1 MKKDFKDRLGSCVKD
16 LTGAEIKG
24 ITIDEEGGQVAVV
37 LVPGRGHGR
46 VSLSQLPD
54 VLKVADVDIVG
65 GDITLL
71 GAYAGVRDFVESWNL
86 EADDPR
92 IGRFI
97 EILRRETRGEV
108 TNVEFRSGELLY
120 ELTVRTL
127 DFTAPEYVYIE
138 GVDFRSRVRRRGLPE
153 PGPLLLHLRGRHE
166 RHPGDRLVLHPGVP
180 VHRVHQE
187 LDPSTSLRMTK
198 KLRPCGRSF
207 LCVDK
212 PVNCRPVP
220 GSGPAPGAP
229 GRAARGCGHP

>member
-1 MKKDFKDRLGSCVKD
+1 MAVSRTSSIFRKYRIFAASTDNAMKKDFKDRLSACVKD

-24 ITIDEEGGQVAVV
+24 IVVDEEGGQVSVV

-71 GAYAGVRDFVESWNL
+71 GAYAGVRDFVDSWNL

-108 TNVEFRSGELLY
+108 ANVEFRSGELLY

-138 GVDFRSRVRRRGLPE
+138 GVDFRSRVLYCYTFVEDMNDILETDSFSILGYPFS
-153 PGPLLLHLRGRHE
+153 G
-166 RHPGDRLVLHPGVP
+166 
-180 VHRVHQE
+180 
-187 LDPSTSLRMTK
+187 SLKT
-198 KLRPCGRSF
+198 
-207 LCVDK
+207 
-212 PVNCRPVP
+212 
-220 GSGPAPGAP
+220 
-229 GRAARGCGHP
+229 

>member
-1 MKKDFKDRLGSCVKD
+1 MAILRRPSISRKYRIFALSTDIAMKKDFKDRLAACVKD

-24 ITIDEEGGQVAVV
+24 IVVDEEGGQVSVV

-71 GAYAGVRDFVESWNL
+71 GNYAGVRDFVDSWNL

-108 TNVEFRSGELLY
+108 ANVEFRSGELLY

-138 GVDFRSRVRRRGLPE
+138 GVDFRNRILYCYTFVEDMNDILE
-153 PGPLLLHLRGRHE
+153 T
-166 RHPGDRLVLHPGVP
+166 D
-180 VHRVHQE
+180 
-187 LDPSTSLRMTK
+187 
-198 KLRPCGRSF
+198 SF
-207 LCVDK
+207 SILGYPFTGTLK
-212 PVNCRPVP
+212 
-220 GSGPAPGAP
+220 S
-229 GRAARGCGHP
+229 

>member
-1 MKKDFKDRLGSCVKD
+1 MTVFRASSISRKYRIFAASTDIAMKKDFKDRLAACVKD

-24 ITIDEEGGQVAVV
+24 IVVDEEGGQVSVV

-71 GAYAGVRDFVESWNL
+71 GAYAGVRDFVDSWNL

-108 TNVEFRSGELLY
+108 ANVEFRSGELLY

-138 GVDFRSRVRRRGLPE
+138 GVDFRNRILYCYTFVEDMNDILE
-153 PGPLLLHLRGRHE
+153 T
-166 RHPGDRLVLHPGVP
+166 D
-180 VHRVHQE
+180 
-187 LDPSTSLRMTK
+187 
-198 KLRPCGRSF
+198 SF
-207 LCVDK
+207 SILGYPFTGTLK
-212 PVNCRPVP
+212 
-220 GSGPAPGAP
+220 S
-229 GRAARGCGHP
+229 

>member
-1 MKKDFKDRLGSCVKD
+1 MFVSLQPERTIMKKDFKDRLGSCVKD

-54 VLKVADVDIVG
+54 VLKVADVDIVGGDITLLGAYAGVRDIVG

-138 GVDFRSRVRRRGLPE
+138 GVDFRSRVLYCYTFVE
-153 PGPLLLHLRGRHE
+153 DT
-166 RHPGDRLVLHPGVP
+166 GDRLVLHPGVS
-180 VHRVHQE
+180 VHRIHQE
-187 LDPSTSLRMTK
+187 LEILTSARWVSTE
-198 KLRPCGRSF
+198 
-207 LCVDK
+207 
-212 PVNCRPVP
+212 
-220 GSGPAPGAP
+220 
-229 GRAARGCGHP
+229 

>member
-1 MKKDFKDRLGSCVKD
+1 MAVSRTSSIFRKYRIFAASTDNAMKKDFKDRLSACVKD

-24 ITIDEEGGQVAVV
+24 IVVDEEGGQVSVV

-71 GAYAGVRDFVESWNL
+71 GAYAGVRDFVDSWNL

-97 EILRRETRGEV
+97 EILRRDTRGEV
-108 TNVEFRSGELLY
+108 ANVEFRSGELLY

-138 GVDFRSRVRRRGLPE
+138 GVDFRSRVLYCYTFVEDMNDILETDSFSILGYPFS
-153 PGPLLLHLRGRHE
+153 G
-166 RHPGDRLVLHPGVP
+166 
-180 VHRVHQE
+180 
-187 LDPSTSLRMTK
+187 SLK
-198 KLRPCGRSF
+198 S
-207 LCVDK
+207 
-212 PVNCRPVP
+212 
-220 GSGPAPGAP
+220 
-229 GRAARGCGHP
+229 

>member
-1 MKKDFKDRLGSCVKD
+1 MTVFRASSISRKYRIFALSTDIAMKKDFKDRLAACVKD

-24 ITIDEEGGQVAVV
+24 IVVDEEGGQVSVV

-71 GAYAGVRDFVESWNL
+71 GTYAGVRDFVDSWNL

-108 TNVEFRSGELLY
+108 ANVEFRSGELLY

-138 GVDFRSRVRRRGLPE
+138 GVDFRNRILYCYTFVEDMNDILE
-153 PGPLLLHLRGRHE
+153 T
-166 RHPGDRLVLHPGVP
+166 D
-180 VHRVHQE
+180 
-187 LDPSTSLRMTK
+187 
-198 KLRPCGRSF
+198 SF
-207 LCVDK
+207 SILGYPFTGTLK
-212 PVNCRPVP
+212 
-220 GSGPAPGAP
+220 S
-229 GRAARGCGHP
+229 

>member
-1 MKKDFKDRLGSCVKD
+1 MFVSLQPETNEYEKGFQRQACSLKRTNMKKDFKDRLGSCVKD

-71 GAYAGVRDFVESWNL
+71 GAYAAVRDFVESWNL

-138 GVDFRSRVRRRGLPE
+138 GVDFRSRVLYCYTFVE
-153 PGPLLLHLRGRHE
+153 DMNDILE
-166 RHPGDRLVLHPGVP
+166 TD
-180 VHRVHQE
+180 
-187 LDPSTSLRMTK
+187 
-198 KLRPCGRSF
+198 SF
-207 LCVDK
+207 SILGY
-212 PVNCRPVP
+212 PFT
-220 GSGPAPGAP
+220 GSIKS
-229 GRAARGCGHP
+229 

>member
-1 MKKDFKDRLGSCVKD
+1 MFVSLQPERTIMKKDFKDRLGSCVKD

-24 ITIDEEGGQVAVV
+24 ITIDEEGGQV
-37 LVPGRGHGR
+37 HGR

-138 GVDFRSRVRRRGLPE
+138 GVDFRSRVLYCYTFVE
-153 PGPLLLHLRGRHE
+153 DMNDILE
-166 RHPGDRLVLHPGVP
+166 TD
-180 VHRVHQE
+180 
-187 LDPSTSLRMTK
+187 
-198 KLRPCGRSF
+198 SF
-207 LCVDK
+207 SILGY
-212 PVNCRPVP
+212 PFT
-220 GSGPAPGAP
+220 GSIKS
-229 GRAARGCGHP
+229 

>member
-1 MKKDFKDRLGSCVKD
+1 MAVSQTSSIFRKYRIFAASTDNAMKKDFKDRLSACVKD

-24 ITIDEEGGQVAVV
+24 IVVDEEGGQVSVV

-71 GAYAGVRDFVESWNL
+71 GAYAGVRDFVDSWNL

-108 TNVEFRSGELLY
+108 ANVEFRSGELLY

-138 GVDFRSRVRRRGLPE
+138 GVDFRSRVLYCYTFVE
-153 PGPLLLHLRGRHE
+153 DMNDILE
-166 RHPGDRLVLHPGVP
+166 TD
-180 VHRVHQE
+180 
-187 LDPSTSLRMTK
+187 
-198 KLRPCGRSF
+198 SF
-207 LCVDK
+207 SILGY
-212 PVNCRPVP
+212 PFS
-220 GSGPAPGAP
+220 GSIKS
-229 GRAARGCGHP
+229 

>member
-1 MKKDFKDRLGSCVKD
+1 MTVFRVSSISRKYLIFALSTDIAMKKDFKDRLAACVKD

-24 ITIDEEGGQVAVV
+24 IVVDEEGGQVSVV

-71 GAYAGVRDFVESWNL
+71 GNYAGVRDFVDSWNL

-108 TNVEFRSGELLY
+108 ANVEFRSGELLY

-138 GVDFRSRVRRRGLPE
+138 GVDFRNRILYCYTFVEDMNDILE
-153 PGPLLLHLRGRHE
+153 T
-166 RHPGDRLVLHPGVP
+166 D
-180 VHRVHQE
+180 
-187 LDPSTSLRMTK
+187 
-198 KLRPCGRSF
+198 SF
-207 LCVDK
+207 SILGYPFTGTLK
-212 PVNCRPVP
+212 
-220 GSGPAPGAP
+220 S
-229 GRAARGCGHP
+229 

>member
-1 MKKDFKDRLGSCVKD
+1 MFVSLQPERTIMKKDFKDRLGSCVKD

-24 ITIDEEGGQVAVV
+24 ITIDEEGGQVTVV

-138 GVDFRSRVRRRGLPE
+138 GVDFRSRVLYCYTFVE
-153 PGPLLLHLRGRHE
+153 DMVEDMNDILE
-166 RHPGDRLVLHPGVP
+166 TD
-180 VHRVHQE
+180 
-187 LDPSTSLRMTK
+187 
-198 KLRPCGRSF
+198 SF
-207 LCVDK
+207 SILGY
-212 PVNCRPVP
+212 PFT
-220 GSGPAPGAP
+220 GSIKS
-229 GRAARGCGHP
+229 

>member
-1 MKKDFKDRLGSCVKD
+1 MAVSRTYSIFRKYRIFAASTDNAMKKDFKDRLSACVKD

-24 ITIDEEGGQVAVV
+24 IVVDEEGGQVSVV

-71 GAYAGVRDFVESWNL
+71 GAYAGVRDFVDSWNL

-108 TNVEFRSGELLY
+108 ANVEFRSGELLY

-138 GVDFRSRVRRRGLPE
+138 GVDFRSRVLYCYTFVE
-153 PGPLLLHLRGRHE
+153 DMNDILE
-166 RHPGDRLVLHPGVP
+166 TD
-180 VHRVHQE
+180 
-187 LDPSTSLRMTK
+187 
-198 KLRPCGRSF
+198 SF
-207 LCVDK
+207 SILGY
-212 PVNCRPVP
+212 PFS
-220 GSGPAPGAP
+220 GSIKS
-229 GRAARGCGHP
+229 

>member
-1 MKKDFKDRLGSCVKD
+1 MAVSRTSSIFRKYRIFAASTDNAMKKDFKDRLSACVKD

-24 ITIDEEGGQVAVV
+24 IVVDEEGGQVSVV

-71 GAYAGVRDFVESWNL
+71 GAYAGVRDFVDSWNL

-108 TNVEFRSGELLY
+108 ANVEFRSGELLY

-138 GVDFRSRVRRRGLPE
+138 GVDFRSRVLYCYTFVEDMNDILETDSFSILGYPFS
-153 PGPLLLHLRGRHE
+153 G
-166 RHPGDRLVLHPGVP
+166 
-180 VHRVHQE
+180 
-187 LDPSTSLRMTK
+187 SLK
-198 KLRPCGRSF
+198 S
-207 LCVDK
+207 
-212 PVNCRPVP
+212 
-220 GSGPAPGAP
+220 
-229 GRAARGCGHP
+229 

>member
-1 MKKDFKDRLGSCVKD
+1 MAVSRTSSIFRKYRIFAASTDNAMKKDFKDRLSACVKD

-24 ITIDEEGGQVAVV
+24 IVVDEEGGQVSVV

-71 GAYAGVRDFVESWNL
+71 GNYAGVRDFVDSWNL

-108 TNVEFRSGELLY
+108 ANVEFRSGELLY

-138 GVDFRSRVRRRGLPE
+138 GVDFRNRILYCYTFVEDMNDILE
-153 PGPLLLHLRGRHE
+153 T
-166 RHPGDRLVLHPGVP
+166 D
-180 VHRVHQE
+180 
-187 LDPSTSLRMTK
+187 
-198 KLRPCGRSF
+198 SF
-207 LCVDK
+207 SILGYPFTGTLK
-212 PVNCRPVP
+212 
-220 GSGPAPGAP
+220 S
-229 GRAARGCGHP
+229 

>member
-16 LTGAEIKG
+16 LTGAEIKS
-24 ITIDEEGGQVAVV
+24 ITVDEEGGQVSVV

-97 EILRRETRGEV
+97 DILRRETRGEV
-108 TNVEFRSGELLY
+108 ANVEFRSGELLY
-120 ELTVRTL
+120 ELTVKTL

-138 GVDFRSRVRRRGLPE
+138 GVDFRNRVLYCYTFVEDMNDILETDSFSILGYPFT
-153 PGPLLLHLRGRHE
+153 G
-166 RHPGDRLVLHPGVP
+166 
-180 VHRVHQE
+180 
-187 LDPSTSLRMTK
+187 SLK
-198 KLRPCGRSF
+198 S
-207 LCVDK
+207 
-212 PVNCRPVP
+212 
-220 GSGPAPGAP
+220 
-229 GRAARGCGHP
+229 

>member
-37 LVPGRGHGR
+37 LVPGRG
-46 VSLSQLPD
+46 
-54 VLKVADVDIVG
+54 
-65 GDITLL
+65 
-71 GAYAGVRDFVESWNL
+71 VESWNL

-108 TNVEFRSGELLY
+108 TNVEFHSGELLY

-138 GVDFRSRVRRRGLPE
+138 GVDFRSRVLYCYTFVE
-153 PGPLLLHLRGRHE
+153 DMNDILE
-166 RHPGDRLVLHPGVP
+166 TD
-180 VHRVHQE
+180 
-187 LDPSTSLRMTK
+187 
-198 KLRPCGRSF
+198 SF
-207 LCVDK
+207 SILGY
-212 PVNCRPVP
+212 PFT
-220 GSGPAPGAP
+220 GSIKS
-229 GRAARGCGHP
+229 

>member
-92 IGRFI
+92 IGPSS
-97 EILRRETRGEV
+97 
-108 TNVEFRSGELLY
+108 RS
-120 ELTVRTL
+120 
-127 DFTAPEYVYIE
+127 
-138 GVDFRSRVRRRGLPE
+138 S
-153 PGPLLLHLRGRHE
+153 
-166 RHPGDRLVLHPGVP
+166 
-180 VHRVHQE
+180 
-187 LDPSTSLRMTK
+187 
-198 KLRPCGRSF
+198 
-207 LCVDK
+207 
-212 PVNCRPVP
+212 
-220 GSGPAPGAP
+220 
-229 GRAARGCGHP
+229 AARPAAR